1 MSEKAFVGLGSNL
14 GNGEANCVRALLL
27 ISRFASLEAVS
38 PIYKTEPVGIE
49 GVQPFFIN
57 AVAMIGDAPP
67 PERFLLELQAVEKQ
81 MGRTEKGNNK
91 PRVMDL
97 DILFYGETV
106 FENRSLKIPHPL
118 AHLRRF
124 ILEPMSAIA
133 PDFVHPV
140 LGKTIAELLRELDE
154 TASVE
159 MLKSEFFP
167 FGSGG

>member
-1 MSEKAFVGLGSNL
+1 MFIGLGSNL

-27 ISRFASLEAVS
+27 ISRFASVGVVS
-38 PIYKTEPVGIE
+38 PIYKTEPDGVE

-57 AVAMIGDAPP
+57 AVAMIGGAPP
-67 PERFLLELQAVEKQ
+67 PERLLLELQAVEKQ
-81 MGRTEKGNNK
+81 MGRTEKGNNL

-97 DILFYGETV
+97 DILFHGETV
-106 FENRSLKIPHPL
+106 LENRSLKIPHPL
-118 AHLRRF
+118 VHLRRF
-124 ILEPMSAIA
+124 ILEPMSRIA

-140 LGKTIAELLRELDE
+140 LRKTIAELLGELDE

-159 MLKSEFFP
+159 MLESEFFP